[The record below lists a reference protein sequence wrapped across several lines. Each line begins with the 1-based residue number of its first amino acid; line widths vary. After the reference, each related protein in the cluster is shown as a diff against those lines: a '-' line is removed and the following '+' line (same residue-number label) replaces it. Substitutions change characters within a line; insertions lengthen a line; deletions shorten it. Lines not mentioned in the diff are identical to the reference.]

1 MSNMT
6 LDSNPLHR
14 LASMGSKPIDK
25 PKDPSIETTQ
35 TPPVNNDS
43 QSSVDRFEQAK
54 KAFFSK

>member
-25 PKDPSIETTQ
+25 PKDPSLTITE
-35 TPPVNNDS
+35 TPPVENDDHHF
-43 QSSVDRFEQAK
+43 VDRFEQARI
-54 KAFFSK
+54 AFFSK

>member
-14 LASMGSKPIDK
+14 LASIGSKPIDK
-25 PKDPSIETTQ
+25 PKDLSIETTQ
-35 TPPVNNDS
+35 TPAVKKDGQN
-43 QSSVDRFEQAK
+43 SVDRFEQAK

>member
-14 LASMGSKPIDK
+14 LASMGSQPVDK

-35 TPPVNNDS
+35 APPVKNDDQNS
-43 QSSVDRFEQAK
+43 ADRFEQARM
-54 KAFFSK
+54 AFFSK